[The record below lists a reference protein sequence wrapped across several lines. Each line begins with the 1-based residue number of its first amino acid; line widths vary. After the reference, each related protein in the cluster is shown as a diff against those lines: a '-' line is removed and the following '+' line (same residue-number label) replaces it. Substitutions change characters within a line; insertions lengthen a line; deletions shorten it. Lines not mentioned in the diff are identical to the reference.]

1 MEEQQKTVIV
11 EKRVNKSVI
20 RRRSRRVKPA
30 PEAQKAVSVEK
41 TTLEV
46 VEPKKEVVEKLQ
58 VEKPQ
63 VEKPQEEKLEVVKPK
78 KTTGRFVLSE
88 EEKAQATE
96 KIKSY
101 IKKETKPE
109 VVVVEEK
116 EEILENADE
125 GVVKEVKPAKPKKEE
140 RPKVLS
146 FKDRIRGHIDLK
158 KPKVETAEEKAKKK
172 AAGAPLAKVSKE
184 EELKEKQ
191 KKERLLKAKKGVKTI
206 GGDLDVE
213 GLGRAS
219 TLAQLT
225 RTSPVER
232 VFRPGETGRYGRKKK
247 VVSRKNVKQTQITT
261 KKASKRVIQIDQ
273 TIPVGH
279 LAQAVGAKAGEI
291 IKKLMDLGIMATI
304 NQEIDKET
312 AALIVE
318 EYQYEI
324 KDVSFKE
331 DQVLEVASPEQ
342 ESEAGIS
349 RPPVVTIMGHVDHG
363 KTSLLDK
370 IKATNVASGEA
381 GGITQHIG
389 AYSIKVNENHITFLD
404 TPGHE
409 AFTAMR
415 LRGAQATDIVVL
427 VVAADDGMMPQT
439 EESID
444 HARAAGVPIIVAV
457 NKIDKPEADP
467 EKIKRQLSEKGL
479 VAEEWGGDIICNS
492 VSAKE
497 GTGIDVLLE
506 SILLQSEML
515 ELKARDH
522 GRAKGIVLEARLD
535 RARGPVSTLLVQ
547 EGTLKAGDYV
557 VAGHHVGR
565 VRTMSDWQAGL
576 VENALPSIAVEVLGL
591 EGVPEAGD
599 SFNVAET
606 EKDARS
612 VVENRIAEKRRQE
625 SSAKSQVTLEDMFS
639 RMTSGELSEL
649 SIILKTD
656 VHGSLEAI
664 RDAVM
669 KIGNEEVQAKII
681 HSGVGGVNESD
692 VQLAM
697 ASKAIIIG
705 FNVRPETKALHLAK
719 DKGVSIKMYKVIY
732 DLVNEVKL
740 AMQGLLAPDIEEIYL
755 GRAEVRQAFEVSK
768 IGTIAG
774 SMVTDGLIKRSANL
788 RLLRDNV
795 VLFEGGITSLKRFKD
810 DAKEVKQG
818 FECGIG
824 IEGFADIKS
833 GDVVEAYEIK
843 EIQKTL

>member
-20 RRRSRRVKPA
+20 RRRSRKLKPA
-30 PEAQKAVSVEK
+30 PGEQQAVAAEK
-41 TTLEV
+41 TTLEAV
-46 VEPKKEVVEKLQ
+46 APKKEII
-58 VEKPQ
+58 
-63 VEKPQEEKLEVVKPK
+63 EKPQEEKLEVVKAQKPK
-78 KTTGRFVLSE
+78 GRFVLSE
-88 EEKAQATE
+88 EEKAKATE
-96 KIKSY
+96 KVQSH
-101 IKKETKPE
+101 IKKETKPK
-109 VVVVEEK
+109 VVVAEVKEK
-116 EEILENADE
+116 VLESADE
-125 GVVKEVKPAKPKKEE
+125 GVVIEAKSVKPKKEE

-158 KPKVETAEEKAKKK
+158 KPKVETAEEEQKKK
-172 AAGAPLAKVSKE
+172 MAGKPLTKESKE

-191 KKERLLKAKKGVKTI
+191 KKDKLLKAKKGVKTI

-225 RTSPVER
+225 RTSPTDR
-232 VFRPGETGRYGRKKK
+232 VFRPGETSRYGRKRK
-247 VVSRKNVKQTQITT
+247 VVSKKNAKQTQITT

-331 DQVLEVASPEQ
+331 DQVLELSSSDQ
-342 ESEAGIS
+342 DSSICIS

-479 VAEEWGGDIICNS
+479 VPEEWGGDVIFNN

-506 SILLQSEML
+506 SLLLQSEML
-515 ELKARDH
+515 ELKARSI

-547 EGTLKAGDYV
+547 EGTLKAGDYI
-557 VAGHHVGR
+557 VAGYHVGR
-565 VRTMSDWQAGL
+565 IKTMSDWQAGL
-576 VENALPSIAVEVLGL
+576 VENALPSLAVEVLGI

-599 SFNVAET
+599 FFNVAES

-612 VVENRIAEKRRQE
+612 VVDNRIAEKRRQD

-639 RMTSGELSEL
+639 RMSSGEISEL

-656 VHGSLEAI
+656 VNGSLEAI
-664 RDAVM
+664 RDAVL

-719 DKGVSIKMYKVIY
+719 DNGVSIKMYKVIY

-740 AMQGLLAPDIEEIYL
+740 AMQGLLAPDIEETYL
-755 GRAEVRQAFEVSK
+755 GRADVRQAFEVSK

-774 SMVTDGLIKRSANL
+774 CMVTDGFIKRSANL

-795 VLFEGGITSLKRFKD
+795 VLFEGAITSLKRFKD
-810 DAKEVKQG
+810 DAKDVKQG

-824 IEGFADIKS
+824 IEGFGDIKS
-833 GDVVEAYEIK
+833 GDVIEAYEIK